1 MIVIGMSIPVAPP
14 SARKRLT
21 TAESAEAPRAWA
33 RRAAPYNPSP
43 RTMTMSR
50 KRIRTR
56 PAASAE
62 RNRAKKITTPTF
74 IANQEEL
81 WASHRA
87 GSAAQDSHGRAYG
100 LETTN
105 SAAAH
110 WETGTTGDAS

>member
-1 MIVIGMSIPVAPP
+1 
-14 SARKRLT
+14 
-21 TAESAEAPRAWA
+21 
-33 RRAAPYNPSP
+33 
-43 RTMTMSR
+43 MTMSR

-110 WETGTTGDAS
+110 WETGTTGDASSRSACGWRSRQVSHTPRTYMGTYAVSIQIMPRRPSDSVTPV